1 MAQLNLST
9 QQKTDSKIQYQT
21 CGWQGG
27 EGGGG
32 IEREFGISR
41 CKLLHVEGINKV
53 LLCGTV
59 SELVPQSC
67 QTPSEPMDCS
77 PPGSS
82 VVEFSR

>member
-1 MAQLNLST
+1 MNLST

-41 CKLLHVEGINKV
+41 CKLLCIEWLNNKV
-53 LLCGTV
+53 LLYGPR
-59 SELVPQSC
+59 ELY
-67 QTPSEPMDCS
+67 
-77 PPGSS
+77 
-82 VVEFSR
+82 